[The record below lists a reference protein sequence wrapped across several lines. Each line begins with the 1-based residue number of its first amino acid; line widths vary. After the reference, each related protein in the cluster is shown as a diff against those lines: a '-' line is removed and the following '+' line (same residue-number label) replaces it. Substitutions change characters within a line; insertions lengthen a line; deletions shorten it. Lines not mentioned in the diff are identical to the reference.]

1 MKREELKKLL
11 GEGADE
17 KVIDAIM
24 ALHGSDL
31 ESHKTTATKAGD
43 DLKAVQGQ
51 LEEAKKQIK
60 SFEDMKPE
68 DLKKAVGDWE
78 TKYKELETQH
88 ANETKQRTF
97 EAALEKGLTA
107 AKVKD
112 VVAVKAHLK
121 LDGLKLNE
129 DGTFVGL
136 KEQLEPLQKEKDYL
150 FEPAGDGEEEEIPSI
165 VTGAKGTPTKTSTFE
180 AALLKGAGLKEWPQE

>member
-1 MKREELKKLL
+1 MNKKDLIELGIAEDVAEKIIVLHGKDIEAHKSKLTTAEGERDGFKNQLTEANKQIEDFKKL
-11 GEGADE
+11 D
-17 KVIDAIM
+17 ID
-24 ALHGSDL
+24 G
-31 ESHKTTATKAGD
+31 
-43 DLKAVQGQ
+43 V
-51 LEEAKKQIK
+51 
-60 SFEDMKPE
+60 
-68 DLKKAVGDWE
+68 KKAADDWK
-78 TKYKELETQH
+78 TKYDQAVEQH

-97 EAALEKGLTA
+97 EAALEKGLVA

-165 VTGAKGTPTKTSTFE
+165 VAGAKGTPTKTSTFE
-180 AALLKGAGLKEWPQE
+180 AALLKGADLKEWPQE